1 MPKLNDEN
9 YYIIHG
15 WMLNRLG
22 LKGTQLQVF
31 SIVYGF
37 SQDGENEYS
46 GSLSYLCDFTGASKP
61 TIIKALSELSDRGF
75 LIKRQERING
85 VLFNHYSANLQVVKN
100 FNQGSKET
108 LPTQLKNFTGGSKE
122 TLPIPYKE
130 NNKEYD
136 KEYDKEDNKGTGKK
150 RFVPPTLEEVTE
162 YARSRNS
169 NVDPKRFWEYF
180 NAGDWTDAKGQPVR
194 SWKQK
199 FITWESKQGENQAV
213 KQERAQK
220 AGSLDDPANWDNYYA
235 KREGSL

>member
-31 SIVYGF
+31 SIIYGF

-108 LPTQLKNFTGGSKE
+108 LPPQLKNFTGGSKE

-130 NNKEYD
+130 RDKEGYKEINKECE
-136 KEYDKEDNKGTGKK
+136 KRK
-150 RFVPPTLEEVTE
+150 RFTPPSVDEVRAYCQE
-162 YARSRNS
+162 RKNSIDPEAFVDYYEARGWKYGQGRPV
-169 NVDPKRFWEYF
+169 VDWK
-180 NAGDWTDAKGQPVR
+180 AAVR
-194 SWKQK
+194 
-199 FITWESKQGENQAV
+199 TWERRNGG
-213 KQERAQK
+213 KQEQK
-220 AGSLDDPANWDNYYA
+220 NPDPMDWDDYYA
-235 KREGSL
+235 KREGSF